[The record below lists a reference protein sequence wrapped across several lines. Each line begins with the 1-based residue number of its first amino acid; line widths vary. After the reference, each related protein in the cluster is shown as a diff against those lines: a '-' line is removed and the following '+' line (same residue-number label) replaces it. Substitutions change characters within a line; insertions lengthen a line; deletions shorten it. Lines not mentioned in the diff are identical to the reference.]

1 MAPPLQRVGQYI
13 WKIPQTYRSG
23 MRVPVIIYASDKL
36 IQKMQQDRTLEQAV
50 NVSMLPGVQKHI
62 TVLPDAH
69 EGYGFPIGGVAAMD
83 VETGVISPGG
93 IGYDINC
100 LPGGASI
107 LTELGYTKPIEAF
120 KGYEKVVCIS
130 RSTASEAEIAMI
142 FKRRDRRLL
151 RIRTESGFTLTATP
165 DHPILTREGMLEAAK
180 LKIGDL
186 VALHPFKGIPYEEPP
201 DFTIL
206 EGDKLPRPIY
216 NELKRRGL
224 IPLTSRNP
232 KLPYLIRL
240 LGYFTGHGSFNGK
253 STVFYGSIEGLEDI
267 RRDLKKIGFTPS
279 KIHTRKR
286 RTIIGGKETE
296 GVENS
301 VRVNSKSFTELLK
314 ALGAPVGRKK
324 EAEYSVPTWLFKL
337 PKWMKRLYLAGL
349 FGAEL
354 DKPQTINGYNFEIP
368 QLTLTKKLELEANG
382 REFLNQIR
390 LILEEIGVKTTGIN
404 TIIEGDSIRLRLL
417 ISENPENL
425 KILWGSI
432 GYDYNPARKRL
443 ALAAVVWIGLKQKI
457 IERREEAQKIAIA
470 LRNEGVAAQE
480 IIGTLSPEH
489 VNERFIE
496 RSIYEG
502 RATGPRTPSSL
513 QRFEDWVKEHLS
525 GDIVWDKV
533 EEITEIETDEE
544 VYDFTINHES
554 HNFVADGFIVSN
566 CGVRLMV
573 TNLDFGDVKPR
584 IRELVDTIFANV
596 PAGLGSRRKDF
607 NVTHSDLD
615 RIVVEGARYIIEK
628 YGLGWDEDYKHME
641 ESGAIQGADP
651 SVVSSTAKSRGQ
663 AQIGTLGSGNHFLE
677 VQRVDKIF
685 DERAAKAMGIT
696 HEGQVTVL
704 IHCGSRGYG
713 HQICSDYLRVM
724 ERGAVKYG
732 IKLPDRELACVPIK
746 SPEAQQYLKAF
757 KCAVNFAFA
766 NRQAIS
772 HWVRQSFQK
781 VFKQDPEDLGMKIV
795 YDVCHNI
802 AKFEE
807 HKINGETKEVLVHR
821 KGATRSFPAGHPL
834 IPSDYQPIGQPVL
847 IPGSMG
853 TASWV
858 LLGNPKAM
866 ELSFGSTAHGAGR
879 EMSRAGAKRRYS
891 GEQVIRDLESRGI
904 YVRGDS
910 MATIVEE
917 VDAAYKSVDEV
928 VEVSHQVGIGTKVAR
943 LVPIGVVKG

>member
-1 MAPPLQRVGQYI
+1 MAPPLQRVDKYV

-23 MRVPVIIYASDKL
+23 MRVPVIVYASEKL

-50 NVSMLPGVQKHI
+50 NVSMLPGVQKHV

-100 LPGGASI
+100 
-107 LTELGYTKPIEAF
+107 
-120 KGYEKVVCIS
+120 
-130 RSTASEAEIAMI
+130 
-142 FKRRDRRLL
+142 
-151 RIRTESGFTLTATP
+151 
-165 DHPILTREGMLEAAK
+165 
-180 LKIGDL
+180 
-186 VALHPFKGIPYEEPP
+186 
-201 DFTIL
+201 
-206 EGDKLPRPIY
+206 
-216 NELKRRGL
+216 
-224 IPLTSRNP
+224 
-232 KLPYLIRL
+232 
-240 LGYFTGHGSFNGK
+240 
-253 STVFYGSIEGLEDI
+253 
-267 RRDLKKIGFTPS
+267 
-279 KIHTRKR
+279 
-286 RTIIGGKETE
+286 
-296 GVENS
+296 
-301 VRVNSKSFTELLK
+301 
-314 ALGAPVGRKK
+314 
-324 EAEYSVPTWLFKL
+324 
-337 PKWMKRLYLAGL
+337 
-349 FGAEL
+349 
-354 DKPQTINGYNFEIP
+354 
-368 QLTLTKKLELEANG
+368 
-382 REFLNQIR
+382 
-390 LILEEIGVKTTGIN
+390 
-404 TIIEGDSIRLRLL
+404 
-417 ISENPENL
+417 
-425 KILWGSI
+425 
-432 GYDYNPARKRL
+432 
-443 ALAAVVWIGLKQKI
+443 
-457 IERREEAQKIAIA
+457 
-470 LRNEGVAAQE
+470 
-480 IIGTLSPEH
+480 
-489 VNERFIE
+489 
-496 RSIYEG
+496 
-502 RATGPRTPSSL
+502 
-513 QRFEDWVKEHLS
+513 
-525 GDIVWDKV
+525 
-533 EEITEIETDEE
+533 
-544 VYDFTINHES
+544 
-554 HNFVADGFIVSN
+554 
-566 CGVRLMV
+566 GVRLMV
-573 TNLDFGDVKPR
+573 TNLSVDEVRPR
-584 IRELVDTIFANV
+584 IKELVDTIFANV

-615 RIVVEGARYIIEK
+615 KIVVEGARYIIER

-651 SVVSSTAKSRGQ
+651 SVVSPTAKSRGQ

-685 DERAAKAMGIT
+685 DERAAKIMGIT

-732 IKLPDRELACVPIK
+732 IRLPDRELACVPIK
-746 SPEAQQYLKAF
+746 SNEAQQYLKAF

-781 VFKQDPEDLGMKIV
+781 VFRRDPEDLGMKIV

-802 AKFEE
+802 AKFEK
-807 HKINGETKEVLVHR
+807 HKVNGGAKEVLVHR
-821 KGATRSFPAGHPL
+821 KGATRSFPAGHQL
-834 IPSDYQPIGQPVL
+834 IPEDYRAIGQPVL

-858 LLGNPKAM
+858 LLGNPNAM

-879 EMSRAGAKRRYS
+879 EMSRAGAKRRYR
-891 GEQVIRDLESRGI
+891 GDQVIRDLESRGV

>member
-1 MAPPLQRVGQYI
+1 MAPPLQRVDKYV

-50 NVSMLPGVQKHI
+50 NVSMLPGVQKQV

-100 LPGGASI
+100 
-107 LTELGYTKPIEAF
+107 
-120 KGYEKVVCIS
+120 
-130 RSTASEAEIAMI
+130 
-142 FKRRDRRLL
+142 
-151 RIRTESGFTLTATP
+151 
-165 DHPILTREGMLEAAK
+165 
-180 LKIGDL
+180 
-186 VALHPFKGIPYEEPP
+186 
-201 DFTIL
+201 
-206 EGDKLPRPIY
+206 
-216 NELKRRGL
+216 
-224 IPLTSRNP
+224 
-232 KLPYLIRL
+232 
-240 LGYFTGHGSFNGK
+240 
-253 STVFYGSIEGLEDI
+253 
-267 RRDLKKIGFTPS
+267 
-279 KIHTRKR
+279 
-286 RTIIGGKETE
+286 
-296 GVENS
+296 
-301 VRVNSKSFTELLK
+301 
-314 ALGAPVGRKK
+314 
-324 EAEYSVPTWLFKL
+324 
-337 PKWMKRLYLAGL
+337 
-349 FGAEL
+349 
-354 DKPQTINGYNFEIP
+354 
-368 QLTLTKKLELEANG
+368 
-382 REFLNQIR
+382 
-390 LILEEIGVKTTGIN
+390 
-404 TIIEGDSIRLRLL
+404 
-417 ISENPENL
+417 
-425 KILWGSI
+425 
-432 GYDYNPARKRL
+432 
-443 ALAAVVWIGLKQKI
+443 
-457 IERREEAQKIAIA
+457 
-470 LRNEGVAAQE
+470 
-480 IIGTLSPEH
+480 
-489 VNERFIE
+489 
-496 RSIYEG
+496 
-502 RATGPRTPSSL
+502 
-513 QRFEDWVKEHLS
+513 
-525 GDIVWDKV
+525 
-533 EEITEIETDEE
+533 
-544 VYDFTINHES
+544 
-554 HNFVADGFIVSN
+554 
-566 CGVRLMV
+566 GVRLMV
-573 TNLDFGDVKPR
+573 TNLSVNDVRPR
-584 IRELVDTIFANV
+584 IKELIDTIFANV

-615 RIVVEGARYIIEK
+615 RIVVEGAKYIIEK

-651 SVVSSTAKSRGQ
+651 SVVSPTAKSRGQ

-685 DERAAKAMGIT
+685 DEKAAKAMGIT

-732 IKLPDRELACVPIK
+732 IRLPDRELACVPIK

-772 HWVRQSFQK
+772 HWVRQSFQR
-781 VFKQDPEDLGMKIV
+781 VFKQDPENLGMKIV

-802 AKFEE
+802 AKFEV

-834 IPSDYQPIGQPVL
+834 IPEDYRTIGQPVL

-879 EMSRAGAKRRYS
+879 EMSRAGAKRRYR
-891 GEQVIRDLESRGI
+891 GDQVLRDLESRGI

-910 MATIVEE
+910 IATIVEE